1 MFGISSL
8 GWVHTLG
15 SLPAIPV
22 AVYMFA
28 RYGRIAPRSIP
39 GAVYFVAM
47 LIGSLTVFLV
57 AHQKASYIIGM
68 ASILLLVFGY
78 VVGRLPISGRIGVYA
93 ETFSLTLTAFVLM
106 FPTVTETLRRV
117 PDGHPLVT
125 NLKSPLLVGAHGVL
139 LAGLIFGLIAQTYYL
154 RRKPQAFRP

>member
-22 AVYMFA
+22 AVYMFV
-28 RYGRIAPRSIP
+28 RYGRIVPRSIP
-39 GAVYFVAM
+39 GAVYFFAM
-47 LIGSLTVFLV
+47 LIGSLTVYLV
-57 AHQKASYIIGM
+57 AHQKASYIIGT

-78 VVGRLPISGRIGVYA
+78 VVGRLPVPGRIGVYA
-93 ETFSLTLTAFVLM
+93 ETFSLTLTTFVLM
-106 FPTVTETLRRV
+106 FPTVTETLRRI

-139 LAGLIFGLIAQTYYL
+139 VVGLIFGLIAQTYYL
-154 RRKPQAFRP
+154 RGKPQAFRS